1 VGVVAS
7 FASTMDAGTSG
18 GPRVLSDD
26 EIEAR
31 LGDLSG
37 WRREGGEILKWFKF
51 PSFPEAIA
59 FLQRIVEPAERLG
72 HHPDI
77 ENHYNRVR
85 VAIHTWSANAIT
97 EKDFDLAA
105 EIERVSLRG

>member
-1 VGVVAS
+1 M
-7 FASTMDAGTSG
+7 MDAGTGG
-18 GPRVLSDD
+18 GPRALADD
-26 EIEAR
+26 EIEER
-31 LGDLSG
+31 LRDLSG

-51 PSFPEAIA
+51 QGFPQAIA
-59 FLQRIVEPAERLG
+59 FLQRIVEPAERLN

-97 EKDFDLAA
+97 EKDFALAA
-105 EIERVSLRG
+105 EIESVSGSESDAAPKS

>member
-1 VGVVAS
+1 VPES
-7 FASTMDAGTSG
+7 
-18 GPRVLSDD
+18 PRPLTDD
-26 EIEAR
+26 EIEER
-31 LGDLSG
+31 LQSLSG

-51 PSFPEAIA
+51 AGFPEAVT
-59 FLQRIVEPAERLG
+59 FLQRIVEPAERLN

-97 EKDFDLAA
+97 EKDFQLAA
-105 EIERVSLRG
+105 EIERAAEPERGRTV

>member
-1 VGVVAS
+1 VPES
-7 FASTMDAGTSG
+7 PS
-18 GPRVLSDD
+18 PLSDD
-26 EIEAR
+26 EIEER
-31 LGDLSG
+31 LRALSG

-51 PSFPEAIA
+51 PGFPQAIA
-59 FLQRIVEPAERLG
+59 FLQRIVEPAERLN

-97 EKDFDLAA
+97 EKDFALAA
-105 EIERVSLRG
+105 EIERVSGSEAPEG